1 MVGNV
6 AIGTVLGRMWHAGA
20 SPALILGLYLV
31 LAGFARFVEES
42 YRGDPQTP
50 ILCGLRL
57 YQRFAV
63 VSVGAGAGI
72 MALRAPM
79 DSSPSEP
86 SWLAPA
92 AGVVIGL
99 AYWIAMGVDFPGS
112 NRRFSRL
119 A

>member
-1 MVGNV
+1 
-6 AIGTVLGRMWHAGA
+6 
-20 SPALILGLYLV
+20 
-31 LAGFARFVEES
+31 
-42 YRGDPQTP
+42 
-50 ILCGLRL
+50 
-57 YQRFAV
+57 
-63 VSVGAGAGI
+63 

-92 AGVVIGL
+92 AGLVTGL
-99 AYWIAMGVDFPGS
+99 VYWFAMGVDFPGS